1 MSKPYLQINPTYNST
16 TDVVTLDILA
26 LRMRGIDSLV
36 LTGLSASQTINL
48 SNGYFNGSTTFSAN
62 LDASTASGD
71 ANTTYVPATANLTF
85 GGSASNTTSVNFQI
99 RGVDLLGD
107 GGYTFSSTQSTVDS
121 AIGLLV
127 ASMSFTGN
135 AAGFSA
141 TTSGNSIVFSSPV
154 NTGSYFNGFTVSVS
168 KQVGLGTFTFSQSA
182 SFANGTTTYYFDFN
196 TSPFGDFG
204 SSFGLTV

>member
-1 MSKPYLQINPTYNST
+1 MSRPYLSISPTFATAS
-16 TDVVTLDILA
+16 DVVTLNIQA
-26 LRMRGIDSLV
+26 LRMRGINSLV

-62 LDASTASGD
+62 LDSSTASGD
-71 ANTTYVPATANLTF
+71 ANTTYVPATATLAF

-99 RGVDLLGD
+99 RGVNLLGA
-107 GGYTFSSTQSTVDS
+107 GGYTFSSTQSTVAS
-121 AIGLLV
+121 AINLLV
-127 ASMSFTGN
+127 GGMSFTGN

-154 NTGSYFNGFTVSVS
+154 NTGNFFNGFTASVS

-182 SFANGTTTYYFDFN
+182 AFASGTTTYYFDFN

-204 SSFGLTV
+204 SSFALTV

>member
-1 MSKPYLQINPTYNST
+1 MSRPYLSINPTYNT
-16 TDVVTLDILA
+16 NTEVVTLDILA
-26 LRMRGIDSLV
+26 LRMRGINSLV

-48 SNGYFNGSTTFSAN
+48 SNGYFDGSTTFSAF
-62 LDASTASGD
+62 LDSSTASGD
-71 ANTTYVPATANLTF
+71 ANTTYVPATATLTF

-99 RGVDLLGD
+99 RGVNLLVA
-107 GGYTFSSTQSTVDS
+107 GGYTFSSTQSTVAS
-121 AIGLLV
+121 AINLLV
-127 ASMSFTGN
+127 GSMSFTGN

-141 TTSGNSIVFSSPV
+141 TTSGNSIVFSSPA
-154 NTGSYFNGFTVSVS
+154 NTGNFFNAFTASVS

-182 SFANGTTTYYFDFN
+182 AFANGSTTYYFDFN

>member
-1 MSKPYLQINPTYNST
+1 MSRPYLSINPTYNSS
-16 TDVVTLDILA
+16 TDVVTLDITA
-26 LRMRGIDSLV
+26 LRMRGISSLV

-48 SNGYFNGSTTFSAN
+48 SNGYFDGSVTFSAN

-99 RGVDLLGD
+99 RGVNLLGE
-107 GGYTFSSTQSTVDS
+107 GGYTFSSTQSTVTS
-121 AIGLLV
+121 AINLLV
-127 ASMSFTGN
+127 GSMSFTGN

-141 TTSGNSIVFSSPV
+141 TTSGNNIVFSSPS
-154 NTGSYFNGFTVSVS
+154 NTGNYFNGFTVSVS
-168 KQVGLGTFTFSQSA
+168 KQVGLGTFTFSQSSA
-182 SFANGTTTYYFDFN
+182 FANGTTTYYFDFN

-204 SSFGLTV
+204 NSFTLTV

>member
-1 MSKPYLQINPTYNST
+1 MSRPYLSISPTFATAS
-16 TDVVTLDILA
+16 DVVTLNIQA
-26 LRMRGIDSLV
+26 LRMRGINSLV

-62 LDASTASGD
+62 LDSSTASGD
-71 ANTTYVPATANLTF
+71 ANTTYVPATATLTF

-99 RGVDLLGD
+99 RGVNLLGA
-107 GGYTFSSTQSTVDS
+107 GGYTFSSTQSTVAS
-121 AIGLLV
+121 AINLLV
-127 ASMSFTGN
+127 GGMSFTGN
-135 AAGFSA
+135 AVGFSA

-154 NTGSYFNGFTVSVS
+154 NTGNFFNGFTASVS

-182 SFANGTTTYYFDFN
+182 AFASGTTTYYLDFN

-204 SSFGLTV
+204 SSFALTV